1 MNTFV
6 VKIPGCDSDYFTW
19 PSDYCAPLFSQK
31 PLEGAQDVEVKENA
45 SMTSI
50 EGGLYYIYN
59 AWKSTYERIWTKLG
73 GEPSKNILTIRH
85 EFSEWLKDR
94 EIKVMDLSGI
104 SLCAIDLD
112 FLSSAQ
118 MLNTLIL
125 CKCHLQKRHAM
136 QLEKIF
142 ENRPLEKLD
151 LSNNCS
157 IRKLPMLRN
166 VREYI
171 AKDSAFSVC
180 PKGIRVVLN
189 DFSDPYGESEPC
201 YADSDSESD
210 DESHSNASS

>member
-1 MNTFV
+1 MTTYV

-31 PLEGAQDVEVKENA
+31 PLEGAQEVEVKEGVA
-45 SMTSI
+45 GSDVQD
-50 EGGLYYIYN
+50 GIYLIYK
-59 AWKSTYERIWTKLG
+59 AWKRTYEKIWTKLG

-85 EFSEWLKDR
+85 EFSKWLKDR

-125 CKCHLQKRHAM
+125 CKCHLQKKHAK

-142 ENRPLEKLD
+142 ENRSLKKLD
-151 LSNNCS
+151 LSLNRS
-157 IRKLPMLRN
+157 LKQLPKLTN
-166 VREYI
+166 VEEYI

-189 DFSDPYGESEPC
+189 DFSDSYGESEPC
-201 YADSDSESD
+201 YVEPDSESD
-210 DESHSNASS
+210 DKSHSNASS